1 MTTSFPFWICAKVKP
16 IPVELAST
24 DNSGAPTRAKRT
36 EPHTHGMWSTSFRLV
51 VTSLTERTYVH
62 TFSSETQGQ
71 SVGSGERVRRKF
83 SRTGERA
90 SGYRLSPNYFQKFKR
105 IAGSWLGTENAL
117 YYCAQSANS
126 FSWFSRLD
134 RVRLWKKQTTG
145 SRLKT

>member
-83 SRTGERA
+83 SRTGEKA